1 MISVFTNDTNKREH
15 TKKSSRNLIVIFL
28 IAAILL
34 LLILS
39 AWTESRYNET
49 FRPGWL
55 LAANIIDLFFN
66 ENSVAFY
73 LLFFLF
79 ITFFPLLFPR
89 LCYKTEQFPGIVK
102 KGIFSLFFLILLCLF
117 NLFRKDFY
125 TIDGKEI
132 NKLEAIRLLAMDCME
147 PETETIVVDDFEV
160 DLHEVSYRTA
170 RSGSDHKVRLQY
182 VTLPNGHNIPLASS
196 LRNELSYL
204 SWIKKSTKFTVYKNS
219 KLLVAVDDVALYNLI
234 GNVKR
239 PSSQFEIAL
248 TPDGKI
254 SVVQSVVLKDRPDIA
269 KQCQVCF
276 ARDGQ
281 LWAGFSIESV
291 THGSRGATWLPDDTY
306 ELYIMHG
313 TSIISNII
321 TYKKT
326 GNTFQILE

>member
-1 MISVFTNDTNKREH
+1 MFSSSTNDAQDTNHSKNR
-15 TKKSSRNLIVIFL
+15 SRNLIIIVL
-28 IAAILL
+28 IAAVL

-49 FRPGWL
+49 FRPDWL
-55 LAANIIDLFFN
+55 LAANIVDLFLN

-73 LLFFLF
+73 LLFFIF
-79 ITFFPLLFPR
+79 VTFFPLLFPR

-102 KGIFSLFFLILLCLF
+102 KGLFSLVFLIMLCLF

-147 PETETIVVDDFEV
+147 QETETIVVDAFEM
-160 DLHEVSYRTA
+160 DLHEVSYRTE
-170 RSGSDHKVRLQY
+170 RSGSDHKILLQY
-182 VTLPNGHNIPLASS
+182 VTLPGGHNIPLASS

-204 SWIKKSTKFTVYKNS
+204 SWIKKSTEFTVYKNS
-219 KLLVAVDDVALYNLI
+219 KLLVAVDNIALCDLV

-239 PSSQFEIAL
+239 PTSQFIITLA
-248 TPDGKI
+248 PDGKI
-254 SVVQSVVLKDRPDIA
+254 SVVQSVILKDRPDITE
-269 KQCQVCF
+269 QCQVCF

-291 THGSRGATWLPDDTY
+291 ARGSRDASWLPDDTY
-306 ELYIMHG
+306 ELYIMHR
-313 TSIISNII
+313 TDIISNII
-321 TYKKT
+321 TYKKE